1 MKKNRRGWV
10 LGSMPGERPRGPA
23 WEVEVMEVLSTEDSS
38 LRGAQTR

>member
-1 MKKNRRGWV
+1 M

-23 WEVEVMEVLSTEDSS
+23 WEVEVMTVLSTEDWS